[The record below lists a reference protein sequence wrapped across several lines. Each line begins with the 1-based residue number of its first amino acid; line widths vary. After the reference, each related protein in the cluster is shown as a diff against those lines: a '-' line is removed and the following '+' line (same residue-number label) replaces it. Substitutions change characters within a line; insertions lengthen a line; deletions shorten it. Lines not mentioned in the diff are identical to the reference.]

1 MALPESLTRDHVT
14 LCFAISAWKVSDA
27 TCRERLS
34 AEDQER
40 LNTLYKHC
48 YVCVRDENRLV
59 LTHKGKD
66 LLLKA
71 SDMMSAH
78 R

>member
-1 MALPESLTRDHVT
+1 MILPEPLTRDHVA

-34 AEDQER
+34 VEEQEH
-40 LNTLYKHC
+40 LNTLYRHC
-48 YVCVRDENRLV
+48 YVRVREENVVV